1 MQRLGARDVFYAL
14 AAHGLLFAL
23 LAVSFQFG
31 SVTDQAPP
39 GTEKAVQAVAI
50 EESVERNQP
59 ETTDD
64 DTESVAQAKEQA
76 EREAEEQARREAE
89 EQARREAEAAEQARR
104 EAEEQ
109 AQREAE
115 EQARREAEEQARRE
129 AEAAEQARREAEEQA
144 RREAEEQARRE
155 AEEQARRE
163 AEAAERA
170 RREAEEQAR
179 REAEE
184 QARREAEAA
193 EQARRL
199 EEARGTFDGAIRQKI
214 ERAWTRPASV
224 PSGLSCVV
232 AVRLG
237 PGGSVLSAQVVQS
250 SGNSAFDQSA
260 ERAVF
265 RADPLPMPDEAAL
278 AAPYRQGVEL
288 VFNPDD

>member
-1 MQRLGARDVFYAL
+1 MQRLGVRDVFYAL

-64 DTESVAQAKEQA
+64 DTEAVAQAKEQA

-89 EQARREAEAAEQARR
+89 EQARREAEAAEQAQR

-109 AQREAE
+109 AQ
-115 EQARREAEEQARRE
+115 RE

-163 AEAAERA
+163 AEAAEQA

-288 VFNPDD
+288 VFNPDG

>member
-64 DTESVAQAKEQA
+64 DTEAVAQAKEQA

-89 EQARREAEAAEQARR
+89 EQARREAEAAEQA
-104 EAEEQ
+104 Q
-109 AQREAE
+109 
-115 EQARREAEEQARRE
+115 
-129 AEAAEQARREAEEQA
+129 REAEEQA

-155 AEEQARRE
+155 AEEQARRQAEEQARRE
-163 AEAAERA
+163 AEAAEKARREAEEKA

-193 EQARRL
+193 EQARRV
-199 EEARGTFDGAIRQKI
+199 EEARGTFDGAIREKI

-288 VFNPDD
+288 VFNPDG

>member
-1 MQRLGARDVFYAL
+1 
-14 AAHGLLFAL
+14 
-23 LAVSFQFG
+23 
-31 SVTDQAPP
+31 
-39 GTEKAVQAVAI
+39 
-50 EESVERNQP
+50 
-59 ETTDD
+59 
-64 DTESVAQAKEQA
+64 
-76 EREAEEQARREAE
+76 
-89 EQARREAEAAEQARR
+89 
-104 EAEEQ
+104 
-109 AQREAE
+109 
-115 EQARREAEEQARRE
+115 
-129 AEAAEQARREAEEQA
+129 
-144 RREAEEQARRE
+144 
-155 AEEQARRE
+155 
-163 AEAAERA
+163 
-170 RREAEEQAR
+170 
-179 REAEE
+179 
-184 QARREAEAA
+184 AEAA

-288 VFNPDD
+288 VFNPDG

>member
-1 MQRLGARDVFYAL
+1 MQRLGARDVLYAL

-64 DTESVAQAKEQA
+64 DTEAVAQAKEQA

-89 EQARREAEAAEQARR
+89 EQARREAEAAEQA
-104 EAEEQ
+104 Q
-109 AQREAE
+109 
-115 EQARREAEEQARRE
+115 
-129 AEAAEQARREAEEQA
+129 REAEEQA

-155 AEEQARRE
+155 AEEQARRQAEEQARRE
-163 AEAAERA
+163 AEAAEKARREAEEKA

-193 EQARRL
+193 EQARRV
-199 EEARGTFDGAIRQKI
+199 EEARGTFDGAIREKI

-288 VFNPDD
+288 VFNPDG

>member
-1 MQRLGARDVFYAL
+1 MQRLGARDVLYAL

-76 EREAEEQARREAE
+76 EREADEQARREAD

-109 AQREAE
+109 AQ
-115 EQARREAEEQARRE
+115 RE

-163 AEAAERA
+163 AEAA
-170 RREAEEQAR
+170 EQAR

-288 VFNPDD
+288 VFNPDG

>member
-1 MQRLGARDVFYAL
+1 MQRLGACDVLYAL

-89 EQARREAEAAEQARR
+89 EQAQREAEEQAQREAEAAEQARR
-104 EAEEQ
+104 EAEDQ
-109 AQREAE
+109 AQ
-115 EQARREAEEQARRE
+115 REAEEQARRE

-144 RREAEEQARRE
+144 RREAEA
-155 AEEQARRE
+155 AEQARRE
-163 AEAAERA
+163 AEAAEQA

-224 PSGLSCVV
+224 PSGLSCIV

-288 VFNPDD
+288 VFNPDG

>member
-1 MQRLGARDVFYAL
+1 MQRLGARDVLYAL

-89 EQARREAEAAEQARR
+89 AAEQARR

-109 AQREAE
+109 AQ
-115 EQARREAEEQARRE
+115 REAEEQARRE

-163 AEAAERA
+163 AEAAEQA

-288 VFNPDD
+288 VFNPDG